1 MNRESPSAAV
11 YSAVAS
17 PPSATDLPQATASP
31 SAGQAPSSVDSLP
44 ATDPVSAELELPT
57 GPRTR
62 AYRFFE
68 ALPAIVSFSAIG
80 LVFILPFINAMAGAV
95 YVLIVVGLTLIRAMR
110 GAVDVSRGFVRYRR
124 SSRVDWGARLLDI
137 ERAMDGLPPRPYPW
151 TGFQAKEHAA
161 SIVRVREFP
170 GAVAR
175 PSTLLHA
182 VVVAAYNEPYEVVAD
197 GIRSLLHTS
206 TSPSKIVVFFAYEER
221 GGPQMAATARRLAA
235 EYGDGFAAFVLV
247 EHPTGIPGEIAGKG
261 ANITYAG
268 HRLAHWVKANGIDPE
283 SVLVTSL
290 DCDNTPHEAY
300 FDSVAYEYALAPDRS
315 HLSFQPISLYITN
328 IWEAPAPSRVVASA
342 NCFWNLTTTVRPLAL
357 RNFASHTQPLTA
369 LIDMGFW
376 STRTIVEDGHQYWR
390 SWFHFDGDYRVV
402 PIHVPIYQDAVLAGG
417 FRDTMV
423 AQFKQLSRW
432 SYGASDV
439 PYVGVRV
446 FAGDARTP
454 FWPGVLRFFSLLE
467 GHVSLASISVIIAV
481 GGWIPFVVASQ
492 TGQVT
497 SLIERMPM
505 TVGLV
510 QQVSM
515 IALIASIL
523 VFKSLLPPR
532 PVHVPQV
539 RRLTIWLQWL
549 LYPLT
554 LLIFN
559 SSTALHSQWRL
570 LTGRYRER
578 FDVTEKVSGTSRRTV

>member
-1 MNRESPSAAV
+1 MRTIRELS
-11 YSAVAS
+11 SAV
-17 PPSATDLPQATASP
+17 QR
-31 SAGQAPSSVDSLP
+31 P
-44 ATDPVSAELELPT
+44 ADVLELPLGT
-57 GPRTR
+57 RTR
-62 AYRFFE
+62 AYRLFE
-68 ALPAIVSFSAIG
+68 ALPAIISFSAIG
-80 LVFILPFINAMAGAV
+80 LVFVLPFIDAMAGAV

-110 GAVDVSRGFVRYRR
+110 GAIDVSRGFMRYRR

-137 ERAMDGLPPRPYPW
+137 ERAMDGHPSRPYPW
-151 TGFQAKEHAA
+151 SGFRAREHAA
-161 SIVRVREFP
+161 ALARVRDDP
-170 GAVAR
+170 GGVMR
-175 PSTLLHA
+175 PSSLLHA

-206 TSPSKIVVFFAYEER
+206 TSPSKIVVFFAYEAR
-221 GGPQMAATARRLAA
+221 GGPQMAETARRLADD
-235 EYGDGFAAFVLV
+235 YGDGFAAFVLV
-247 EHPTGIPGEIAGKG
+247 EHPAGIPGEIAGKG

-268 HRLAHWVKANGIDPE
+268 HRLAHWVQANGIDPE

-300 FDSVAYEYALAPDRS
+300 FDYVAYKYALASDRT
-315 HLSFQPISLYITN
+315 HLSFQPISLYLTN

-369 LIDMGFW
+369 LEDMGFW

-417 FRDTMV
+417 FKDTMV

-446 FAGDARTP
+446 FSAGTRTP
-454 FWPGVLRFFSLLE
+454 FWPGVLRFLSLLE

-481 GGWIPFVVASQ
+481 GGWIPFVVATQ

-497 SLIERMPM
+497 TLIERMPM

-510 QQVSM
+510 QQIGM
-515 IALIASIL
+515 LGLIASVL
-523 VFKSLLPPR
+523 VFNSLLPPR
-532 PVHVPQV
+532 PVHVPKV
-539 RRLTIWLQWL
+539 RRATMWLQWL

-554 LLIFN
+554 LLVFN
-559 SSTALHSQWRL
+559 SSTALHSQWCL
-570 LTGRYRER
+570 LVSRYRER
-578 FDVTEKVSGTSRRTV
+578 FDVTEKVSGSVRRTA

>member
-1 MNRESPSAAV
+1 MRTIRE
-11 YSAVAS
+11 
-17 PPSATDLPQATASP
+17 QI
-31 SAGQAPSSVDSLP
+31 SVIDRP
-44 ATDPVSAELELPT
+44 ADELEIPL
-57 GPRTR
+57 GPRSR

-68 ALPAIVSFSAIG
+68 ALPAIISGSAIG
-80 LVFILPFINAMAGAV
+80 LVFLLPFIDATLGAV
-95 YVLIVVGLTLIRAMR
+95 YVLSIVGLTLVRALR
-110 GAVDVSRGFVRYRR
+110 GAFDVTRGFLRYRR
-124 SSRVDWGARLLDI
+124 CARVDWGARLLDL
-137 ERAMDGLPPRPYPW
+137 ERAMDGIPRRPFPLF
-151 TGFQAKEHAA
+151 GFGAGDHAA
-161 SIVRVREFP
+161 ALARVQEDP
-170 GAVAR
+170 GAVLR
-175 PSTLLHA
+175 PSSLLHA
-182 VVVAAYNEPYEVVAD
+182 VVVAAFNEPYEVVAA

-206 TSPSKIVVFFAYEER
+206 TSPSTIAVFFAYEQR
-221 GGPQMAATARRLAA
+221 GGPVMAETARRLAA
-235 EYGDGFAAFVLV
+235 EYGDRFSAFVLV
-247 EHPTGIPGEIAGKG
+247 EHPVGLSGEIAGKG
-261 ANITYAG
+261 ANITFAG
-268 HRLAHWVKANGIDPE
+268 RHLARWVEAKGIDPQT
-283 SVLVTSL
+283 VLVTSL

-300 FDSVAYEYALAPDRS
+300 FDYVAYEYALAEDRAR
-315 HLSFQPISLYITN
+315 LSFQPISLYLTN

-357 RNFASHTQPLTA
+357 RNFASHSQPLPA

-446 FAGDARTP
+446 FSGGARTP
-454 FWPGVLRFFSLLE
+454 FWPGVLRFLSLLE

-481 GGWIPFVVASQ
+481 GGWIPFAVATH

-497 SLIERMPM
+497 ALLETMPM

-510 QQVSM
+510 QQIGMVG
-515 IALIASIL
+515 LITSVLI
-523 VFKSLLPPR
+523 FKSLLPPR
-532 PVHVPQV
+532 PVHVPQSRSV
-539 RRLTIWLQWL
+539 TMWLQWR

-554 LLIFN
+554 LLVFN
-559 SSTALHSQWRL
+559 SSTALHSQWCL

-578 FDVTEKVSGTSRRTV
+578 FDVTEKVSGTSRVR

>member
-1 MNRESPSAAV
+1 MRTIRELN
-11 YSAVAS
+11 SAVHR
-17 PPSATDLPQATASP
+17 
-31 SAGQAPSSVDSLP
+31 P
-44 ATDPVSAELELPT
+44 ADELELPT

-62 AYRFFE
+62 AYRCFE

-80 LVFILPFINAMAGAV
+80 LVFVLPFIDATAGAI
-95 YVLIVVGLTLIRAMR
+95 YVFTVVGLTLFRAMR
-110 GAVDVSRGFVRYRR
+110 GAVDVSRGFVRFRR
-124 SSRVDWGARLLDI
+124 SSRVDWGARLLDV
-137 ERAMDGLPPRPYPW
+137 ERALDGQPSRPYPW
-151 TGFQAKEHAA
+151 SGFRAQQHAA
-161 SIVRVREFP
+161 TIARVRENP
-170 GAVAR
+170 GAVMR
-175 PSTLLHA
+175 PSSVLHA
-182 VVVAAYNEPYEVVAD
+182 VVVAAYNEPYDVVAD

-221 GGPQMAATARRLAA
+221 GGPRMAETARRLAA

-247 EHPTGIPGEIAGKG
+247 EHPAGIPGEIAGKG

-268 HRLAHWVKANGIDPE
+268 QRLAHWVEANGIDPE

-300 FDSVAYEYALAPDRS
+300 FDYVAYEYVLAPDRA
-315 HLSFQPISLYITN
+315 HLSFQPISLYLTN

-342 NCFWNLTTTVRPLAL
+342 NCFWNLTTTVRPLSL
-357 RNFASHTQPLTA
+357 RNFASHSQPLTA
-369 LIDMGFW
+369 LVDMGFW
-376 STRTIVEDGHQYWR
+376 SKKTIVEDGHQYWR

-446 FAGDARTP
+446 FSGTARTP
-454 FWPGVLRFFSLLE
+454 FWPGFLRFLSLIE
-467 GHVSLASISVIIAV
+467 GHVSLASTSVIIAV
-481 GGWIPFVVASQ
+481 GGWIPFAVATQ
-492 TGQVT
+492 TGEVT
-497 SLIERMPM
+497 DLIERMPM
-505 TVGLV
+505 TVGLI
-510 QQVSM
+510 QQIGMVG
-515 IALIASIL
+515 LIASVI
-523 VFKSLLPPR
+523 VFNSLLPPR
-532 PVHVPQV
+532 PVHVPPV
-539 RRLTIWLQWL
+539 RRVTMWLQWV

-554 LLIFN
+554 LLVFN

-578 FDVTEKVSGTSRRTV
+578 FDVTEKVSGVGRRTV

>member
-1 MNRESPSAAV
+1 MHAQSSSDLHLRTNNWSGFSQRIDSVRTIRELSG
-11 YSAVAS
+11 
-17 PPSATDLPQATASP
+17 L
-31 SAGQAPSSVDSLP
+31 VDRP
-44 ATDPVSAELELPT
+44 AAELELPT

-62 AYRFFE
+62 RYRFFE
-68 ALPAIVSFSAIG
+68 GLPAIFSFTAII
-80 LVFILPFINAMAGAV
+80 LVFVLPFIDAMVGAV
-95 YVLIVVGLTLIRAMR
+95 YVLVIVGLTLVRAMR

-124 SSRVDWGARLLDI
+124 SARVDWNARLFDV
-137 ERAMDGLPPRPYPW
+137 ERAMDGLPTRPYPW
-151 TGFQAKEHAA
+151 AGFRAADHAA
-161 SIVRVREFP
+161 ALARVREDP
-170 GAVAR
+170 GAVMR

-182 VVVAAYNEPYEVVAD
+182 VIVAAYNEPYEVVAD

-206 TSPSKIVVFFAYEER
+206 TSPSTIAVFFAYEER
-221 GGPQMAATARRLAA
+221 GGEQMAESARRLAV
-235 EYGDGFAAFVLV
+235 EYGEGFAAFVLV
-247 EHPTGIPGEIAGKG
+247 EHPAGTPGEIAGKG

-268 HRLAHWVKANGIDPE
+268 RKLAQWVRSNDIDPE
-283 SVLVTSL
+283 TVLVTSL

-300 FDSVAYEYALAPDRS
+300 FDCVAYEYSLAPDRAR
-315 HLSFQPISLYITN
+315 LSLQPISLYITN

-357 RNFASHTQPLTA
+357 RNFASHSQPLTA
-369 LIDMGFW
+369 LIDMRFW
-376 STRTIVEDGHQYWR
+376 STKTIVEDGHQYWR

-417 FRDTMV
+417 FKETMI

-446 FAGDARTP
+446 FSSAARTP
-454 FWPGVLRFFSLLE
+454 FWPGLLRFLSLLE

-481 GGWIPFVVASQ
+481 GGWIPFAVATQ

-497 SLIERMPM
+497 ELLERMPM

-510 QQVSM
+510 QQIGMLGLLASV
-515 IALIASIL
+515 LI
-523 VFKSLLPPR
+523 FNSLLPPR

-539 RRLTIWLQWL
+539 RRLTMWLQWL

-554 LLIFN
+554 LLVFN
-559 SSTALHSQWRL
+559 SSTALHSQWCL

-578 FDVTEKVSGTSRRTV
+578 FDVTEKVSSGAARRTV